1 MFQSNTSPEPDPGA
15 LSGCCCPL
23 MFCVMTR
30 THPWI
35 ERISDRFFEVS
46 FDAAFR
52 RMVGDYLKRC
62 SMSSRAF
69 GLAVKDPRLA
79 KRLSGGRPVRLDTA
93 DKALAVMGEPPLRS
107 LFLEEIEAYLKITGT
122 KPYVLGLEAVGDR
135 SLVTN
140 LREGLSPYLGTV
152 DRIRRWMGTHSSVG
166 ERRSIGAATLHKSW
180 FRLGVGMHAEHA
192 GHAGHGNGEAGAK
205 DEQGYLTVKQAA
217 TYLGKGHRSLDRMR
231 IEGGGPA
238 YYKLGNSVRYRKED
252 LDEWAYSRRRLSTSD
267 DGTASTNTK
276 Q

>member
-1 MFQSNTSPEPDPGA
+1 MYQSNTSPEPDPGA

-46 FDAAFR
+46 FDEAFR
-52 RMVGDYLKRC
+52 RMVRGYVKRNG
-62 SMSSRAF
+62 MSPRAF

-79 KRLSGGRPVRLDTA
+79 SRLSGGRPVRLDTA
-93 DKALAVMGEPPLRS
+93 DRALAFMGEPPLRA

-122 KPYVLGLEAVGDR
+122 KAYVLGLEAVGDR

-152 DRIRRWMGTHSSVG
+152 DRIRKWMGTHSSME
-166 ERRSIGAATLHKSW
+166 ERRAIGAATLHKSW
-180 FRLGVGMHAEHA
+180 LRLGA
-192 GHAGHGNGEAGAK
+192 GGHSGHPGHGDGEAGAG

-217 TYLGKGHRSLDRMR
+217 KYLGKGHRSLDRMR
-231 IEGGGPA
+231 IEGGGPP
-238 YYKLGNSVRYRKED
+238 YYKLGNSVRYRRDD
-252 LDEWAYSRRRLSTSD
+252 LDEWAHARRRLSTSD
-267 DGTASTNTK
+267 DGTAQATT
-276 Q
+276 

>member
-1 MFQSNTSPEPDPGA
+1 MSDRKTSPAPDPGA

-46 FDAAFR
+46 FDEAFR
-52 RMVGDYLKRC
+52 RMVGEYLKRRA
-62 SMSSRAF
+62 MSPHAF

-93 DKALAVMGEPPLRS
+93 DKALAYMGEPPLRA

-122 KPYVLGLEAVGDR
+122 KPYVLGLEALGDR
-135 SLVTN
+135 SFVTN
-140 LREGLSPYLGTV
+140 IREGLSPYLGTV
-152 DRIRRWMGTHSSVG
+152 DRIRRWMGAHSRAD
-166 ERRSIGAATLHKSW
+166 ERRAIGAATLHKSW
-180 FRLGVGMHAEHA
+180 FRLGA
-192 GHAGHGNGEAGAK
+192 GGHVSHGEHGNGKAGAK

-252 LDEWAYSRRRLSTSD
+252 LDKWAYARRRLSTSD
-267 DGTASTNTK
+267 DGAAPAPAMT
-276 Q
+276 